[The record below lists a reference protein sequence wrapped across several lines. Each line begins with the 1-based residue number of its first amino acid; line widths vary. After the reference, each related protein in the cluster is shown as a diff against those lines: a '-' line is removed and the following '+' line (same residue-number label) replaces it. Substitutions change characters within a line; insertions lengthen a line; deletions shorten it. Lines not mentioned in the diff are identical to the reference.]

1 MIRAEIALVALLGA
15 CVAAD
20 SIAWE
25 NQGNQYNTDAYG
37 HGVHSDQ
44 YGRAYQTQ
52 PGTEIKNNTYGFGN
66 HSDQYGKPVH
76 PKPMN
81 SVPNYGWSYGN

>member
-20 SIAWE
+20 SIAWDDP
-25 NQGNQYNTDAYG
+25 NNVYTQDAYG
-37 HGVHSDQ
+37 PGVHSDQ
-44 YGRAYQTQ
+44 YGRAYTTQ
-52 PGTEIKNNTYGFGN
+52 PDQQIRQNTYGFGQN
-66 HSDQYGKPVH
+66 SNQYVQPMQ